1 MTTLNNESKFSTRRQ
16 RAAGGAASQN
26 LGQWHESSVPNL
38 HPLLM
43 MAANDVGVDFDEALD
58 VDTFC
63 DWYTATMGMV
73 EHVAQTRSRLEAQFA
88 RSAQRRSTLGKRK
101 ERSDA
106 RHIPEHLLMDPNLT
120 SGQVGAMTGANP
132 GLVRT
137 RRKKAGYVPKSRG
150 GWTG

>member
-1 MTTLNNESKFSTRRQ
+1 MTTFSTSRQ
-16 RAAGGAASQN
+16 SAAGAVTSQN
-26 LGQWHESSVPNL
+26 LNQWHESSVPNL

>member
-16 RAAGGAASQN
+16 RAAGGASSQN
-26 LGQWHESSVPNL
+26 LSQWHESSVPNL

-43 MAANDVGVDFDEALD
+43 MAANDVGVDFDDALSAD
-58 VDTFC
+58 MFC
-63 DWYTATMGMV
+63 DWYEATMDMV
-73 EHVAQTRSRLEAQFA
+73 EHVAMTRSRLEAQFA
-88 RSAQRRSTLGKRK
+88 RSAQRRSTLGRRK

>member
-1 MTTLNNESKFSTRRQ
+1 MTTFSTSRQ
-16 RAAGGAASQN
+16 SAAGAVTSQN
-26 LGQWHESSVPNL
+26 LNQWHESSVPNL

-43 MAANDVGVDFDEALD
+43 MAANDVGVDFDDALSA
-58 VDTFC
+58 DTFS
-63 DWYTATMGMV
+63 DWYEATMDMV
-73 EHVAQTRSRLEAQFA
+73 EHVAMTRSRLEAQFA

-101 ERSDA
+101 ARSDA

-137 RRKKAGYVPKSRG
+137 RRKRAGYVPKSRG